1 MWRKYSNKRTEKEK
15 VETPSFFM
23 ERRRNRKV
31 TEELHEKGVVITKK
45 MRYDKYYNGAAG
57 I

>member
-1 MWRKYSNKRTEKEK
+1 LNKRTEKEK

-23 ERRRNRKV
+23 ERR
-31 TEELHEKGVVITKK
+31 TEGELREKGVVITKK